1 MDFELEKYENE
12 QKQLHQI
19 DKQLSPSI
27 PSNIISWQNF
37 ESVHFECDVQQ
48 KLKDASFKDN
58 FTAIKKRYNSAQAEF
73 EAGIL
78 SKTDVAFAKTR
89 MSAAKIALINS
100 DINYE
105 KAKNIFRDITGVEA
119 KDLKFQSIKSKEIFE
134 KEQFIENV
142 KSGSFAIRLA
152 TLDVKS
158 KNALTG
164 IARSSLLP
172 KISLNASQTE
182 YYDYSSTVDQFDN
195 ETINATITWQIFN
208 SGSSLSKIR
217 QAEKFKNSSYI
228 NQLIVIRDT
237 LNRANF
243 SHSQYVISSETVDAA
258 KIALESA
265 EFAYN
270 GTVIEQEVGER
281 TLLDVLDA
289 RQQLLNSEIDLFKEQ
304 RNEQIIEAFIV
315 SIKIASFSATISTIL
330 GVMIGYSLVRIK
342 KIPFKSFYIFLSST
356 PLVLP
361 ELILGLAML
370 LFFISLNNL
379 ISFPSTRGQLTIF
392 ISHVTFCI
400 AFVAI
405 IIQARL
411 TDFNKNIEEAA
422 MDLGY
427 NYTMVIYKV
436 TLPIIFPSIIAGWL
450 LAFTI
455 SLDDLVVASFT
466 TGPGANTLPIVVFSK
481 VRLGLSPE
489 VNALSSILMLVLVL
503 IGVVYF
509 FLNNKLNVKK

>member
-1 MDFELEKYENE
+1 MSYFKKFHTLLLFLCSVLVPASAYSITIENALKSSLINNLEIKLEKNNSLVAKESVNQSISSYFPSIILQGSISESEVTNVKSQSGILSSGYDLEPSSASITISQNIFNGFANYYSLIKSKTDLKSQNLIYENK
-12 QKQLHQI
+12 KQE
-19 DKQLSPSI
+19 
-27 PSNIISWQNF
+27 IILATLESYYNVILAEKNF
-37 ESVHFECDVQQ
+37 V
-48 KLKDASFKDN
+48 SFKDN

-158 KNALTG
+158 KNASTG

-195 ETINATITWQIFN
+195 ETINATVTWQIFN
-208 SGSSLSKIR
+208 SGSSLSKVR

-228 NQLIVIRDT
+228 NQLMVIRDT
-237 LNRANF
+237 LNKANF

-304 RNEQIIEAFIV
+304 RNEQIIEA
-315 SIKIASFSATISTIL
+315 
-330 GVMIGYSLVRIK
+330 R
-342 KIPFKSFYIFLSST
+342 
-356 PLVLP
+356 
-361 ELILGLAML
+361 L
-370 LFFISLNNL
+370 LYLK
-379 ISFPSTRGQLTIF
+379 G
-392 ISHVTFCI
+392 
-400 AFVAI
+400 
-405 IIQARL
+405 
-411 TDFNKNIEEAA
+411 
-422 MDLGY
+422 
-427 NYTMVIYKV
+427 
-436 TLPIIFPSIIAGWL
+436 
-450 LAFTI
+450 
-455 SLDDLVVASFT
+455 DLVIDKLF
-466 TGPGANTLPIVVFSK
+466 
-481 VRLGLSPE
+481 
-489 VNALSSILMLVLVL
+489 
-503 IGVVYF
+503 
-509 FLNNKLNVKK
+509 NN

>member
-1 MDFELEKYENE
+1 MSYFKKFHILLLFLCSILLPASAYSITIENALKSSLINNLEIKLEKNNSLVAKESVNQSISSYFPSIILQGSISESEVTNVKSQSGVLSSGYDLEPSSASITISQNIFNGFANYYSLIKSKTDLKSQNLIYENK
-12 QKQLHQI
+12 KQE
-19 DKQLSPSI
+19 
-27 PSNIISWQNF
+27 IILATLESYYNVILAEKNF
-37 ESVHFECDVQQ
+37 V
-48 KLKDASFKDN
+48 SFKDN

-158 KNALTG
+158 KNASTG

-195 ETINATITWQIFN
+195 ETINATVTWQIFN
-208 SGSSLSKIR
+208 SGSSLSKVR
-217 QAEKFKNSSYI
+217 QAERFKNSSYI

-304 RNEQIIEAFIV
+304 RNEQIIEA
-315 SIKIASFSATISTIL
+315 
-330 GVMIGYSLVRIK
+330 R
-342 KIPFKSFYIFLSST
+342 
-356 PLVLP
+356 
-361 ELILGLAML
+361 L
-370 LFFISLNNL
+370 LYLK
-379 ISFPSTRGQLTIF
+379 G
-392 ISHVTFCI
+392 
-400 AFVAI
+400 
-405 IIQARL
+405 
-411 TDFNKNIEEAA
+411 
-422 MDLGY
+422 
-427 NYTMVIYKV
+427 
-436 TLPIIFPSIIAGWL
+436 
-450 LAFTI
+450 
-455 SLDDLVVASFT
+455 DLVVDKLF
-466 TGPGANTLPIVVFSK
+466 
-481 VRLGLSPE
+481 
-489 VNALSSILMLVLVL
+489 
-503 IGVVYF
+503 
-509 FLNNKLNVKK
+509 NN

>member
-1 MDFELEKYENE
+1 MSYFKKFHTLLLFLCSVLVPASAYSVTIENALKSSLINNLEIKLEKNNSLAAKESVNQSISSYFPSIILQGSISESEVTNVKSQGGILSSGYDLEPSSASITISQNIFNGFANYYSLIKSKTDLKSQNLIYENK
-12 QKQLHQI
+12 KQE
-19 DKQLSPSI
+19 
-27 PSNIISWQNF
+27 IILATLESYYNVILAEKNF
-37 ESVHFECDVQQ
+37 V
-48 KLKDASFKDN
+48 SFKDN

-119 KDLKFQSIKSKEIFE
+119 KDLKFQSIKSKEIIK

-158 KNALTG
+158 KNASTG

-208 SGSSLSKIR
+208 SGSSLSKVR

-228 NQLIVIRDT
+228 NQLMVIRDT
-237 LNRANF
+237 LNKANF

-304 RNEQIIEAFIV
+304 RNEQIIEA
-315 SIKIASFSATISTIL
+315 
-330 GVMIGYSLVRIK
+330 R
-342 KIPFKSFYIFLSST
+342 
-356 PLVLP
+356 
-361 ELILGLAML
+361 L
-370 LFFISLNNL
+370 LYLK
-379 ISFPSTRGQLTIF
+379 G
-392 ISHVTFCI
+392 
-400 AFVAI
+400 
-405 IIQARL
+405 
-411 TDFNKNIEEAA
+411 
-422 MDLGY
+422 
-427 NYTMVIYKV
+427 
-436 TLPIIFPSIIAGWL
+436 
-450 LAFTI
+450 
-455 SLDDLVVASFT
+455 DLVVDKLF
-466 TGPGANTLPIVVFSK
+466 
-481 VRLGLSPE
+481 
-489 VNALSSILMLVLVL
+489 
-503 IGVVYF
+503 
-509 FLNNKLNVKK
+509 NN

>member
-1 MDFELEKYENE
+1 MLYLKKIYILLLTLSSLLVPASAFSITIENALKSSLVNNLEIKLEKNNSLVAKENVNQSISSYFPSITLQGSMSESEVTNVKSQSGVLSSGYDLEPSSSSITISQNIFNGFANYYSLIKSKTDLKSQTLIYENK
-12 QKQLHQI
+12 KQE
-19 DKQLSPSI
+19 
-27 PSNIISWQNF
+27 IILATLESYYNVILAEKNF
-37 ESVHFECDVQQ
+37 
-48 KLKDASFKDN
+48 ASFKDN

-158 KNALTG
+158 KNASTG

-195 ETINATITWQIFN
+195 ETINATVTWQIFN
-208 SGSSLSKIR
+208 SGSSLSKVR
-217 QAEKFKNSSYI
+217 QAERFKNSSYI

-237 LNRANF
+237 LNKANF

-304 RNEQIIEAFIV
+304 RNEQIIEA
-315 SIKIASFSATISTIL
+315 
-330 GVMIGYSLVRIK
+330 R
-342 KIPFKSFYIFLSST
+342 
-356 PLVLP
+356 
-361 ELILGLAML
+361 L
-370 LFFISLNNL
+370 LYLK
-379 ISFPSTRGQLTIF
+379 G
-392 ISHVTFCI
+392 
-400 AFVAI
+400 
-405 IIQARL
+405 
-411 TDFNKNIEEAA
+411 
-422 MDLGY
+422 
-427 NYTMVIYKV
+427 
-436 TLPIIFPSIIAGWL
+436 
-450 LAFTI
+450 
-455 SLDDLVVASFT
+455 DLVVDKLF
-466 TGPGANTLPIVVFSK
+466 
-481 VRLGLSPE
+481 
-489 VNALSSILMLVLVL
+489 
-503 IGVVYF
+503 
-509 FLNNKLNVKK
+509 NN

>member
-1 MDFELEKYENE
+1 MSYFKKFHTLLLFLCSILVPASAYSITIENALKSSLINNLEIKLEKNNSLVAKESVNQSISSYFPSIILQGSISESEVTNVKSQSGILSSGYDLEPSSASITISQNIFNGFANYYSLIKSKTDLKSQNLIYENK
-12 QKQLHQI
+12 KQE
-19 DKQLSPSI
+19 
-27 PSNIISWQNF
+27 IILATLESYYNVILAEKNF
-37 ESVHFECDVQQ
+37 V
-48 KLKDASFKDN
+48 SFKDN

-158 KNALTG
+158 KNASTG

-195 ETINATITWQIFN
+195 ETINATVTWQIFN
-208 SGSSLSKIR
+208 SGSSLSKVR

-228 NQLIVIRDT
+228 NQLMVIRDT

-304 RNEQIIEAFIV
+304 RNEQIIEA
-315 SIKIASFSATISTIL
+315 
-330 GVMIGYSLVRIK
+330 R
-342 KIPFKSFYIFLSST
+342 
-356 PLVLP
+356 
-361 ELILGLAML
+361 L
-370 LFFISLNNL
+370 LYLK
-379 ISFPSTRGQLTIF
+379 G
-392 ISHVTFCI
+392 
-400 AFVAI
+400 
-405 IIQARL
+405 
-411 TDFNKNIEEAA
+411 
-422 MDLGY
+422 
-427 NYTMVIYKV
+427 
-436 TLPIIFPSIIAGWL
+436 
-450 LAFTI
+450 
-455 SLDDLVVASFT
+455 DLVVDKLF
-466 TGPGANTLPIVVFSK
+466 
-481 VRLGLSPE
+481 
-489 VNALSSILMLVLVL
+489 
-503 IGVVYF
+503 
-509 FLNNKLNVKK
+509 NN

>member
-1 MDFELEKYENE
+1 VPASAYSITIENALKSSLINNLEIKLEKNNSLVAKESVNQSISSYFPSIILQGLISESEVTNIKSQSGILSSGYDLEPSSASITISQNIFNGFANYYSLIKSKTDLKSQNLIYENK
-12 QKQLHQI
+12 KQE
-19 DKQLSPSI
+19 
-27 PSNIISWQNF
+27 IILATLESYYNVILAEKNF
-37 ESVHFECDVQQ
+37 V
-48 KLKDASFKDN
+48 SFKDN

-158 KNALTG
+158 KNASTG

-195 ETINATITWQIFN
+195 ETINATVTWQIFN
-208 SGSSLSKIR
+208 SGSSLSKVR
-217 QAEKFKNSSYI
+217 QAERFKNSSYI

-237 LNRANF
+237 LNMANF
-243 SHSQYVISSETVDAA
+243 SHSQYIISSETVDAA

-304 RNEQIIEAFIV
+304 RNEQIIEA
-315 SIKIASFSATISTIL
+315 
-330 GVMIGYSLVRIK
+330 R
-342 KIPFKSFYIFLSST
+342 
-356 PLVLP
+356 
-361 ELILGLAML
+361 L
-370 LFFISLNNL
+370 LYLK
-379 ISFPSTRGQLTIF
+379 G
-392 ISHVTFCI
+392 
-400 AFVAI
+400 
-405 IIQARL
+405 
-411 TDFNKNIEEAA
+411 
-422 MDLGY
+422 
-427 NYTMVIYKV
+427 
-436 TLPIIFPSIIAGWL
+436 
-450 LAFTI
+450 
-455 SLDDLVVASFT
+455 DLVVDKLF
-466 TGPGANTLPIVVFSK
+466 
-481 VRLGLSPE
+481 
-489 VNALSSILMLVLVL
+489 
-503 IGVVYF
+503 
-509 FLNNKLNVKK
+509 NN

>member
-1 MDFELEKYENE
+1 MSYFKKFHTLLLFLCSVLVPASAYSITIENALKSSLINNLEIKLEKNNSLVAKESVNQSISSYFPSIILQGSISESEVTNVKSQSGILSSGYDLEPSSASITISQNIFNGFANYYSLIKSKTDLKSQNLIYENK
-12 QKQLHQI
+12 KQE
-19 DKQLSPSI
+19 
-27 PSNIISWQNF
+27 IILATLESYYNVILAEKNF
-37 ESVHFECDVQQ
+37 V
-48 KLKDASFKDN
+48 SFKDN

-158 KNALTG
+158 KNASTG

-195 ETINATITWQIFN
+195 ETINATVTWQIFN
-208 SGSSLSKIR
+208 SGSSLSKVR

-228 NQLIVIRDT
+228 NQLMVIRDT
-237 LNRANF
+237 LNKANF

-304 RNEQIIEAFIV
+304 RNEQIIEA
-315 SIKIASFSATISTIL
+315 
-330 GVMIGYSLVRIK
+330 R
-342 KIPFKSFYIFLSST
+342 
-356 PLVLP
+356 
-361 ELILGLAML
+361 L
-370 LFFISLNNL
+370 LYLK
-379 ISFPSTRGQLTIF
+379 G
-392 ISHVTFCI
+392 
-400 AFVAI
+400 
-405 IIQARL
+405 
-411 TDFNKNIEEAA
+411 
-422 MDLGY
+422 
-427 NYTMVIYKV
+427 
-436 TLPIIFPSIIAGWL
+436 
-450 LAFTI
+450 
-455 SLDDLVVASFT
+455 DLVVDKLF
-466 TGPGANTLPIVVFSK
+466 
-481 VRLGLSPE
+481 
-489 VNALSSILMLVLVL
+489 
-503 IGVVYF
+503 
-509 FLNNKLNVKK
+509 NN

>member
-1 MDFELEKYENE
+1 MLYLKKIYILLLTLSSLLVPASAFSITIENALKSSLVNNLEIKLEKNNSLVAKESVNQSISSYFPSIILQGSMSESEVTNVKSQSGVLSSGYDLEPSSASITISQNIFNGFANYYSLIKSKTDLKSQNLIYENK
-12 QKQLHQI
+12 KQE
-19 DKQLSPSI
+19 
-27 PSNIISWQNF
+27 IILATLESYYNVILAEKNF
-37 ESVHFECDVQQ
+37 V
-48 KLKDASFKDN
+48 SFKDN

-158 KNALTG
+158 KNASTG

-195 ETINATITWQIFN
+195 ETINATVTWQIFN

-228 NQLIVIRDT
+228 NQLIVLRDT

-304 RNEQIIEAFIV
+304 RNEQIIEA
-315 SIKIASFSATISTIL
+315 
-330 GVMIGYSLVRIK
+330 R
-342 KIPFKSFYIFLSST
+342 
-356 PLVLP
+356 
-361 ELILGLAML
+361 L
-370 LFFISLNNL
+370 LYLK
-379 ISFPSTRGQLTIF
+379 G
-392 ISHVTFCI
+392 
-400 AFVAI
+400 
-405 IIQARL
+405 
-411 TDFNKNIEEAA
+411 
-422 MDLGY
+422 
-427 NYTMVIYKV
+427 
-436 TLPIIFPSIIAGWL
+436 
-450 LAFTI
+450 
-455 SLDDLVVASFT
+455 DLVIDKLF
-466 TGPGANTLPIVVFSK
+466 
-481 VRLGLSPE
+481 
-489 VNALSSILMLVLVL
+489 
-503 IGVVYF
+503 
-509 FLNNKLNVKK
+509 NN

>member
-1 MDFELEKYENE
+1 MSYFKNNYIQLLILCCLLLPASAQSITIENALKSSLVNNLEIKLEKNNTLVAKESVNQSISSYFPSIILQGSISESEVTNIKSQSGVLSSDYNLEPSSASITISQNIFNGFANYYSLIKSKTDLKSQNLIYENK
-12 QKQLHQI
+12 KQE
-19 DKQLSPSI
+19 
-27 PSNIISWQNF
+27 IILATLESYYNVILAEKNF
-37 ESVHFECDVQQ
+37 
-48 KLKDASFKDN
+48 ASFKDN

-105 KAKNIFRDITGVEA
+105 NVKNIFRDITGVEA

-152 TLDVKS
+152 TLDVNS
-158 KNALTG
+158 KNASTG

-195 ETINATITWQIFN
+195 ETINATVTWQIFN
-208 SGSSLSKIR
+208 SGSSLSKVR
-217 QAEKFKNSSYI
+217 QAEKVKNSSYI
-228 NQLIVIRDT
+228 NQLMVIRDT

-243 SHSQYVISSETVDAA
+243 SHSQYLISGETVDAA

-289 RQQLLNSEIDLFKEQ
+289 RQQLLNSEINLFKEQ
-304 RNEQIIEAFIV
+304 RNEQIIEA
-315 SIKIASFSATISTIL
+315 
-330 GVMIGYSLVRIK
+330 R
-342 KIPFKSFYIFLSST
+342 
-356 PLVLP
+356 
-361 ELILGLAML
+361 L
-370 LFFISLNNL
+370 LYLK
-379 ISFPSTRGQLTIF
+379 G
-392 ISHVTFCI
+392 
-400 AFVAI
+400 
-405 IIQARL
+405 
-411 TDFNKNIEEAA
+411 
-422 MDLGY
+422 
-427 NYTMVIYKV
+427 
-436 TLPIIFPSIIAGWL
+436 
-450 LAFTI
+450 
-455 SLDDLVVASFT
+455 DLVVDKLF
-466 TGPGANTLPIVVFSK
+466 
-481 VRLGLSPE
+481 
-489 VNALSSILMLVLVL
+489 
-503 IGVVYF
+503 
-509 FLNNKLNVKK
+509 NN

>member
-1 MDFELEKYENE
+1 MSYFKKFHTLLLFLCSVLVPASAYSITIENALKSSLINNLEIKLEKNNSLVAKESVNQSISSYFPSIILQGSISESEVTNIKSQSGILSSGYDLEPSSASITISQNIFNGFANYYSLIKSKTDLKSQNLIYENK
-12 QKQLHQI
+12 KQE
-19 DKQLSPSI
+19 
-27 PSNIISWQNF
+27 IILATLESYYNVILAEKNF
-37 ESVHFECDVQQ
+37 V
-48 KLKDASFKDN
+48 SFKDN

-152 TLDVKS
+152 KLDVKS
-158 KNALTG
+158 KNASTG

-195 ETINATITWQIFN
+195 ETINATVTWQIFN
-208 SGSSLSKIR
+208 SGSSLSKVR

-228 NQLIVIRDT
+228 NQLMVIRDT
-237 LNRANF
+237 LNKANF

-304 RNEQIIEAFIV
+304 RNEQIIEA
-315 SIKIASFSATISTIL
+315 
-330 GVMIGYSLVRIK
+330 R
-342 KIPFKSFYIFLSST
+342 
-356 PLVLP
+356 
-361 ELILGLAML
+361 L
-370 LFFISLNNL
+370 LYLK
-379 ISFPSTRGQLTIF
+379 G
-392 ISHVTFCI
+392 
-400 AFVAI
+400 
-405 IIQARL
+405 
-411 TDFNKNIEEAA
+411 
-422 MDLGY
+422 
-427 NYTMVIYKV
+427 
-436 TLPIIFPSIIAGWL
+436 
-450 LAFTI
+450 
-455 SLDDLVVASFT
+455 DLVIDKLF
-466 TGPGANTLPIVVFSK
+466 
-481 VRLGLSPE
+481 
-489 VNALSSILMLVLVL
+489 
-503 IGVVYF
+503 
-509 FLNNKLNVKK
+509 NN

>member
-1 MDFELEKYENE
+1 MSYFKKFHTLLLFLFSVLVPATAYSITIENALKSSLINNLEIKLEKNNSLVAKESVNQSISSYFPSIILQGSISESEVTNVKSQSGILSSGYDLEPSSASITISQNIFNGFANYYSLIKSKTDLKSQNLIYENK
-12 QKQLHQI
+12 KQE
-19 DKQLSPSI
+19 
-27 PSNIISWQNF
+27 IILATLESYYNVILAEKNF
-37 ESVHFECDVQQ
+37 V
-48 KLKDASFKDN
+48 SFKDN

-158 KNALTG
+158 KNASTG

-195 ETINATITWQIFN
+195 ETINATVTWQIFN
-208 SGSSLSKIR
+208 SGSSLSKVR
-217 QAEKFKNSSYI
+217 QAERFKNSSYI

-304 RNEQIIEAFIV
+304 RNEQIIEA
-315 SIKIASFSATISTIL
+315 
-330 GVMIGYSLVRIK
+330 R
-342 KIPFKSFYIFLSST
+342 
-356 PLVLP
+356 
-361 ELILGLAML
+361 L
-370 LFFISLNNL
+370 LYLK
-379 ISFPSTRGQLTIF
+379 G
-392 ISHVTFCI
+392 
-400 AFVAI
+400 
-405 IIQARL
+405 
-411 TDFNKNIEEAA
+411 
-422 MDLGY
+422 
-427 NYTMVIYKV
+427 
-436 TLPIIFPSIIAGWL
+436 
-450 LAFTI
+450 
-455 SLDDLVVASFT
+455 DLVVDKLF
-466 TGPGANTLPIVVFSK
+466 
-481 VRLGLSPE
+481 
-489 VNALSSILMLVLVL
+489 
-503 IGVVYF
+503 
-509 FLNNKLNVKK
+509 NN

>member
-1 MDFELEKYENE
+1 VPASAYSITIENALKSSLINNLEIKLEKNNSLVAKESVNQSISSYFPSIILQGSISESEVTNVKSQSGILSSGYDLEPSSASITISQNIFNGFANYYSLIKSKTDLKSQNLIYENK
-12 QKQLHQI
+12 KQE
-19 DKQLSPSI
+19 
-27 PSNIISWQNF
+27 IILATLESYYNVILAEKNF
-37 ESVHFECDVQQ
+37 V
-48 KLKDASFKDN
+48 SFKDN

-105 KAKNIFRDITGVEA
+105 KAKNIFRDITGAEA

-158 KNALTG
+158 KNASTG

-195 ETINATITWQIFN
+195 ETINATVTWQIFN
-208 SGSSLSKIR
+208 SGSSLSKVR
-217 QAEKFKNSSYI
+217 QAERFKNSSYI

-237 LNRANF
+237 LNTANF

-304 RNEQIIEAFIV
+304 RNEQIIEA
-315 SIKIASFSATISTIL
+315 
-330 GVMIGYSLVRIK
+330 R
-342 KIPFKSFYIFLSST
+342 
-356 PLVLP
+356 
-361 ELILGLAML
+361 L
-370 LFFISLNNL
+370 LYLK
-379 ISFPSTRGQLTIF
+379 G
-392 ISHVTFCI
+392 
-400 AFVAI
+400 
-405 IIQARL
+405 
-411 TDFNKNIEEAA
+411 
-422 MDLGY
+422 
-427 NYTMVIYKV
+427 
-436 TLPIIFPSIIAGWL
+436 
-450 LAFTI
+450 
-455 SLDDLVVASFT
+455 DLVVDKLF
-466 TGPGANTLPIVVFSK
+466 
-481 VRLGLSPE
+481 
-489 VNALSSILMLVLVL
+489 
-503 IGVVYF
+503 
-509 FLNNKLNVKK
+509 NN

>member
-1 MDFELEKYENE
+1 MSYFKKFHSLLLFLCSVLVPASAYSITIENALKSSLINNLEIKLEKNNSLAAKESVNQSISSYFPSIILQGSISESEVTNVKSQSGILSSGYDLEPSSASITISQNIFNGFANYYSLIKSKTDLKSQNLIYENK
-12 QKQLHQI
+12 KQE
-19 DKQLSPSI
+19 
-27 PSNIISWQNF
+27 IILATLESYYNVILAEKNF
-37 ESVHFECDVQQ
+37 V
-48 KLKDASFKDN
+48 SFKDN

-158 KNALTG
+158 KNASTG

-195 ETINATITWQIFN
+195 ETINATVTWQIFN

-228 NQLIVIRDT
+228 NQLMVIRDT
-237 LNRANF
+237 LNKANF

-304 RNEQIIEAFIV
+304 RNEQIIEA
-315 SIKIASFSATISTIL
+315 
-330 GVMIGYSLVRIK
+330 R
-342 KIPFKSFYIFLSST
+342 
-356 PLVLP
+356 
-361 ELILGLAML
+361 L
-370 LFFISLNNL
+370 LYLK
-379 ISFPSTRGQLTIF
+379 G
-392 ISHVTFCI
+392 
-400 AFVAI
+400 
-405 IIQARL
+405 
-411 TDFNKNIEEAA
+411 
-422 MDLGY
+422 
-427 NYTMVIYKV
+427 
-436 TLPIIFPSIIAGWL
+436 
-450 LAFTI
+450 
-455 SLDDLVVASFT
+455 DLVIDKLF
-466 TGPGANTLPIVVFSK
+466 
-481 VRLGLSPE
+481 
-489 VNALSSILMLVLVL
+489 
-503 IGVVYF
+503 
-509 FLNNKLNVKK
+509 NN

>member
-1 MDFELEKYENE
+1 MSYFKNNYIQLLILCSLLLPASAHSITIKNALKSSLVNNLEIKLEKNNTLVAKESVNQSISSYFPSIILQGSISESEVTNIKSQSGVLSSDYNLEPSSASITISQNIFNGFANYYSLIKSKTDLKSQNLIYENK
-12 QKQLHQI
+12 KQE
-19 DKQLSPSI
+19 
-27 PSNIISWQNF
+27 IILATLESYYNVILAEKNF
-37 ESVHFECDVQQ
+37 V
-48 KLKDASFKDN
+48 SFKDN

-152 TLDVKS
+152 TLDVNS
-158 KNALTG
+158 KNASTG

-195 ETINATITWQIFN
+195 ETINATVTWQIFN

-217 QAEKFKNSSYI
+217 QAEKIKNSSYI

-243 SHSQYVISSETVDAA
+243 SHSQYLISNETVDAA

-289 RQQLLNSEIDLFKEQ
+289 RQQLLNSEINLFKEQ
-304 RNEQIIEAFIV
+304 RNEQIIEA
-315 SIKIASFSATISTIL
+315 
-330 GVMIGYSLVRIK
+330 R
-342 KIPFKSFYIFLSST
+342 
-356 PLVLP
+356 
-361 ELILGLAML
+361 L
-370 LFFISLNNL
+370 LYLK
-379 ISFPSTRGQLTIF
+379 G
-392 ISHVTFCI
+392 
-400 AFVAI
+400 
-405 IIQARL
+405 
-411 TDFNKNIEEAA
+411 
-422 MDLGY
+422 
-427 NYTMVIYKV
+427 
-436 TLPIIFPSIIAGWL
+436 
-450 LAFTI
+450 
-455 SLDDLVVASFT
+455 DLVVDKLF
-466 TGPGANTLPIVVFSK
+466 
-481 VRLGLSPE
+481 
-489 VNALSSILMLVLVL
+489 
-503 IGVVYF
+503 
-509 FLNNKLNVKK
+509 NN

>member
-1 MDFELEKYENE
+1 LVPASAHSVTIENALKSSLVNNLEIKLEKNNTLVAKESVNQSISSYFPSIILQGSISESEVTNIKSQSGVLSSDYNLEPSSASITISQNIFNGFANYYSLIKSKTDLKSQNLIYENK
-12 QKQLHQI
+12 KQE
-19 DKQLSPSI
+19 
-27 PSNIISWQNF
+27 IILATLESYYNVILAEKNF
-37 ESVHFECDVQQ
+37 
-48 KLKDASFKDN
+48 ASFKDN

-152 TLDVKS
+152 TLDVNS
-158 KNALTG
+158 KNASTG

-195 ETINATITWQIFN
+195 ETINATVTWQIFN

-217 QAEKFKNSSYI
+217 QAEKIKNSSYI

-243 SHSQYVISSETVDAA
+243 SHSQYLISNETVDAA

-289 RQQLLNSEIDLFKEQ
+289 RQQLLNSEINLFKEQ
-304 RNEQIIEAFIV
+304 RNEQIIEA
-315 SIKIASFSATISTIL
+315 
-330 GVMIGYSLVRIK
+330 R
-342 KIPFKSFYIFLSST
+342 
-356 PLVLP
+356 
-361 ELILGLAML
+361 L
-370 LFFISLNNL
+370 LYLK
-379 ISFPSTRGQLTIF
+379 G
-392 ISHVTFCI
+392 
-400 AFVAI
+400 
-405 IIQARL
+405 
-411 TDFNKNIEEAA
+411 
-422 MDLGY
+422 
-427 NYTMVIYKV
+427 
-436 TLPIIFPSIIAGWL
+436 
-450 LAFTI
+450 
-455 SLDDLVVASFT
+455 DLVVDKLF
-466 TGPGANTLPIVVFSK
+466 
-481 VRLGLSPE
+481 
-489 VNALSSILMLVLVL
+489 
-503 IGVVYF
+503 
-509 FLNNKLNVKK
+509 NN

>member
-1 MDFELEKYENE
+1 MSYFKNNYIQLLILCSLLLPASAHSITIKNALKSSLVNNLEIKLEKNNTLVAKESVNQSISSYFPSIILQGSISESEVTNIKSQSGVLSSDYNLEPSSASITISQNIFNGFANYYSLIKSKTDLKSQNLIYENK
-12 QKQLHQI
+12 KQE
-19 DKQLSPSI
+19 
-27 PSNIISWQNF
+27 IILATLESYYNVILAEKNF
-37 ESVHFECDVQQ
+37 
-48 KLKDASFKDN
+48 ASFKDN

-105 KAKNIFRDITGVEA
+105 NVKNIFRDITGVEA

-152 TLDVKS
+152 TLDVNS
-158 KNALTG
+158 KNASTG

-195 ETINATITWQIFN
+195 ETINATVTWQIFN
-208 SGSSLSKIR
+208 SGSSLSKVR
-217 QAEKFKNSSYI
+217 QAEKVKNSSYI
-228 NQLIVIRDT
+228 NQLMVIRDT

-243 SHSQYVISSETVDAA
+243 SHSQYLISGETVDAA

-289 RQQLLNSEIDLFKEQ
+289 RQQLLNSEINLFKEQ
-304 RNEQIIEAFIV
+304 RNEQIIEA
-315 SIKIASFSATISTIL
+315 
-330 GVMIGYSLVRIK
+330 R
-342 KIPFKSFYIFLSST
+342 
-356 PLVLP
+356 
-361 ELILGLAML
+361 L
-370 LFFISLNNL
+370 LYLK
-379 ISFPSTRGQLTIF
+379 G
-392 ISHVTFCI
+392 
-400 AFVAI
+400 
-405 IIQARL
+405 
-411 TDFNKNIEEAA
+411 
-422 MDLGY
+422 
-427 NYTMVIYKV
+427 
-436 TLPIIFPSIIAGWL
+436 
-450 LAFTI
+450 
-455 SLDDLVVASFT
+455 DLVVDKLF
-466 TGPGANTLPIVVFSK
+466 
-481 VRLGLSPE
+481 
-489 VNALSSILMLVLVL
+489 
-503 IGVVYF
+503 
-509 FLNNKLNVKK
+509 NN

>member
-1 MDFELEKYENE
+1 MSYLKKIYTLLLFLCSVLVPASAYSITIENALKSSLINNLEIKLEKNNSLVAKESVNQSISSYFPSIILQGSISESEVTNVKSQSGILSSGYDLEPSSASITISQNIFNGFANYYSLIKSKTDLKSQNLIYENK
-12 QKQLHQI
+12 KQE
-19 DKQLSPSI
+19 
-27 PSNIISWQNF
+27 IILATLESYYNVILAEKNF
-37 ESVHFECDVQQ
+37 V
-48 KLKDASFKDN
+48 SFKDN

-152 TLDVKS
+152 KLDVKS
-158 KNALTG
+158 KNASTG

-195 ETINATITWQIFN
+195 ETINATVTWQIFN
-208 SGSSLSKIR
+208 SGSSLSKVR

-228 NQLIVIRDT
+228 NQLMVIRDT
-237 LNRANF
+237 LNKANF

-304 RNEQIIEAFIV
+304 RNEQIIEA
-315 SIKIASFSATISTIL
+315 
-330 GVMIGYSLVRIK
+330 R
-342 KIPFKSFYIFLSST
+342 
-356 PLVLP
+356 
-361 ELILGLAML
+361 L
-370 LFFISLNNL
+370 LYLK
-379 ISFPSTRGQLTIF
+379 G
-392 ISHVTFCI
+392 
-400 AFVAI
+400 
-405 IIQARL
+405 
-411 TDFNKNIEEAA
+411 
-422 MDLGY
+422 
-427 NYTMVIYKV
+427 
-436 TLPIIFPSIIAGWL
+436 
-450 LAFTI
+450 
-455 SLDDLVVASFT
+455 DLVVDKLF
-466 TGPGANTLPIVVFSK
+466 
-481 VRLGLSPE
+481 
-489 VNALSSILMLVLVL
+489 
-503 IGVVYF
+503 
-509 FLNNKLNVKK
+509 NN

>member
-1 MDFELEKYENE
+1 MSYFKKFHTLLLFLCSVLVPASAYSITIENALKSSLINNLEIKLEKNNSLVAKESVNQSISSYFPSIILQGSISESEVTNVKSQSGILSSGYDLEPSSASITISQNIFNGFANYYSLIKSKTDLKSQNLIYENK
-12 QKQLHQI
+12 KQE
-19 DKQLSPSI
+19 
-27 PSNIISWQNF
+27 IILATLESYYNVILAEKNF
-37 ESVHFECDVQQ
+37 V
-48 KLKDASFKDN
+48 SFKDN

-152 TLDVKS
+152 KLDVKS
-158 KNALTG
+158 KNASTG

-195 ETINATITWQIFN
+195 ETINATVTWQIFN
-208 SGSSLSKIR
+208 SGSSLSKVR

-228 NQLIVIRDT
+228 NQLMVIRDT

-304 RNEQIIEAFIV
+304 RNEQIIEA
-315 SIKIASFSATISTIL
+315 
-330 GVMIGYSLVRIK
+330 R
-342 KIPFKSFYIFLSST
+342 
-356 PLVLP
+356 
-361 ELILGLAML
+361 L
-370 LFFISLNNL
+370 LYLK
-379 ISFPSTRGQLTIF
+379 G
-392 ISHVTFCI
+392 
-400 AFVAI
+400 
-405 IIQARL
+405 
-411 TDFNKNIEEAA
+411 
-422 MDLGY
+422 
-427 NYTMVIYKV
+427 
-436 TLPIIFPSIIAGWL
+436 
-450 LAFTI
+450 
-455 SLDDLVVASFT
+455 DLVIDKLF
-466 TGPGANTLPIVVFSK
+466 
-481 VRLGLSPE
+481 
-489 VNALSSILMLVLVL
+489 
-503 IGVVYF
+503 
-509 FLNNKLNVKK
+509 NN

>member
-1 MDFELEKYENE
+1 MSYFKKFHTLLLFLCSVLVPASAYSITIENALKSSLINNLEIKLEKNNSLVAKESVNQSISSYFPSIILQGSISESEVTNVKSQSGILSSGYDLEPSSASITISQNIFNGFANYYSLIKSKTDLKSQNLIYENK
-12 QKQLHQI
+12 KQE
-19 DKQLSPSI
+19 
-27 PSNIISWQNF
+27 IILATLESYYNVILAEKNF
-37 ESVHFECDVQQ
+37 V
-48 KLKDASFKDN
+48 SFKDN

-158 KNALTG
+158 KNASTG

-195 ETINATITWQIFN
+195 ETINATVTWQIFN
-208 SGSSLSKIR
+208 SGSSLSKVR

-228 NQLIVIRDT
+228 NQLMVIRDT

-304 RNEQIIEAFIV
+304 RNEQIIEA
-315 SIKIASFSATISTIL
+315 
-330 GVMIGYSLVRIK
+330 R
-342 KIPFKSFYIFLSST
+342 
-356 PLVLP
+356 
-361 ELILGLAML
+361 L
-370 LFFISLNNL
+370 LYLK
-379 ISFPSTRGQLTIF
+379 G
-392 ISHVTFCI
+392 
-400 AFVAI
+400 
-405 IIQARL
+405 
-411 TDFNKNIEEAA
+411 
-422 MDLGY
+422 
-427 NYTMVIYKV
+427 
-436 TLPIIFPSIIAGWL
+436 
-450 LAFTI
+450 
-455 SLDDLVVASFT
+455 DLVVDKLF
-466 TGPGANTLPIVVFSK
+466 
-481 VRLGLSPE
+481 
-489 VNALSSILMLVLVL
+489 
-503 IGVVYF
+503 
-509 FLNNKLNVKK
+509 NN

>member
-1 MDFELEKYENE
+1 MSYFKKFHTLLLFLCSVLVPASAYSITIENALKSSLINNLEIKLEKNNSLVAKESVNQSISSYFPSIILQGSISESEVTNVKSQSGILSSGYDLEPSSASITISQNIFNGFANYYSLIKSKTDLKSQNLIYENK
-12 QKQLHQI
+12 KQE
-19 DKQLSPSI
+19 
-27 PSNIISWQNF
+27 IILATLESYYNAILAEKNF
-37 ESVHFECDVQQ
+37 V
-48 KLKDASFKDN
+48 SFKDN

-158 KNALTG
+158 KNASTG

-304 RNEQIIEAFIV
+304 RNEQIIEA
-315 SIKIASFSATISTIL
+315 
-330 GVMIGYSLVRIK
+330 R
-342 KIPFKSFYIFLSST
+342 
-356 PLVLP
+356 
-361 ELILGLAML
+361 L
-370 LFFISLNNL
+370 LYLK
-379 ISFPSTRGQLTIF
+379 G
-392 ISHVTFCI
+392 
-400 AFVAI
+400 
-405 IIQARL
+405 
-411 TDFNKNIEEAA
+411 
-422 MDLGY
+422 
-427 NYTMVIYKV
+427 
-436 TLPIIFPSIIAGWL
+436 
-450 LAFTI
+450 
-455 SLDDLVVASFT
+455 DLVVDKLF
-466 TGPGANTLPIVVFSK
+466 
-481 VRLGLSPE
+481 
-489 VNALSSILMLVLVL
+489 
-503 IGVVYF
+503 
-509 FLNNKLNVKK
+509 NN

>member
-1 MDFELEKYENE
+1 MPYFKNNYILLLILCSLLVPASAHSVTIENALKSSLVNNLEIKLEKNNILVAKESVNQSISSYFPSIILQGAISESEVTNIKSQSGVLSSDYNLEPSSSSITISQNIFNGFANYYSLIKSKTDLKSQNLIYENK
-12 QKQLHQI
+12 KQE
-19 DKQLSPSI
+19 
-27 PSNIISWQNF
+27 IILATLESYYNVILAEKNF
-37 ESVHFECDVQQ
+37 
-48 KLKDASFKDN
+48 ASFKDN

-152 TLDVKS
+152 TLDVNS
-158 KNALTG
+158 KNASTG

-195 ETINATITWQIFN
+195 ETINATVTWQIFN

-217 QAEKFKNSSYI
+217 QAEKIKNSSYI
-228 NQLIVIRDT
+228 NQLMVIRDT

-243 SHSQYVISSETVDAA
+243 SHSQYLISSETVDAA

-289 RQQLLNSEIDLFKEQ
+289 RQQLLNSEINLFKEQ
-304 RNEQIIEAFIV
+304 RNEQIIEA
-315 SIKIASFSATISTIL
+315 
-330 GVMIGYSLVRIK
+330 R
-342 KIPFKSFYIFLSST
+342 
-356 PLVLP
+356 
-361 ELILGLAML
+361 L
-370 LFFISLNNL
+370 LYLK
-379 ISFPSTRGQLTIF
+379 G
-392 ISHVTFCI
+392 
-400 AFVAI
+400 
-405 IIQARL
+405 
-411 TDFNKNIEEAA
+411 
-422 MDLGY
+422 
-427 NYTMVIYKV
+427 
-436 TLPIIFPSIIAGWL
+436 
-450 LAFTI
+450 
-455 SLDDLVVASFT
+455 DLVVDKLF
-466 TGPGANTLPIVVFSK
+466 
-481 VRLGLSPE
+481 
-489 VNALSSILMLVLVL
+489 
-503 IGVVYF
+503 
-509 FLNNKLNVKK
+509 NN